1 MIAVTATGCSNRIG
15 MPEPG
20 TQEGDRIIDLWR
32 VLFFT
37 AAAVG
42 GLVLVLLTWCLLRY
56 RHRGH
61 PDDDNDLPSQRRGN
75 VPLEVVYTLV
85 PLVIVVVIFILSVRT
100 DPATARNDKGGRPL
114 AVDVTA
120 FRWQWRF
127 DYPAQ
132 GVSVVGGP
140 EDSPDL
146 VLPTGRPVRLRVRSP
161 DVIHSFFVPGF
172 LGKMDVVPGLDNEF
186 DLHPTRPGRYQGY
199 CAEFCGLDHAR
210 MTFAVRVVPPD
221 EFTRWARE
229 TAAAAPT
236 ASTGPG
242 RP

>member
-1 MIAVTATGCSNRIG
+1 
-15 MPEPG
+15 MPESG
-20 TQEGDRIIDLWR
+20 TQQGERIIDLWR

-37 AAAVG
+37 AAAIG
-42 GLVLVLLTWCLLRY
+42 GLVLVLLAWCILRY
-56 RHRGH
+56 RHRGARDH
-61 PDDDNDLPSQRRGN
+61 DGDLPPQRRGN
-75 VPLEVVYTLV
+75 VPLEVVYTVL
-85 PLVIVVVIFILSVRT
+85 PLAIVGVIFALSLRT
-100 DPATARNDKGGRPL
+100 DPATAGDGAKGGRPL

-140 EDSPDL
+140 ENSPDL
-146 VLPTGRPVRLRVRSP
+146 VLPTGRPVRLRLRTA
-161 DVIHSFFVPGF
+161 DVIHSFSVPGF

-186 DLHPTRPGRYQGY
+186 DLRPTHPGRYQGF

-221 EFTRWARE
+221 EFTRWASRVE
-229 TAAAAPT
+229 
-236 ASTGPG
+236 
-242 RP
+242 R